1 MLITINRVIKV
12 INDRCCCPVETS
24 QLIRS
29 ANQITAFHMMGQL
42 VIKGLKI
49 SKGTLWRSGNI
60 YFFKINKSSRTMCE
74 ICLKLTIETPELR
87 HWHCSGVFYWLWLT
101 IFWCFQ
107 HWLWTS
113 KYQLRMAYKYFNV
126 IDTKQHK
133 TKRE

>member
-49 SKGTLWRSGNI
+49 SKGTL
-60 YFFKINKSSRTMCE
+60 
-74 ICLKLTIETPELR
+74 
-87 HWHCSGVFYWLWLT
+87 
-101 IFWCFQ
+101 
-107 HWLWTS
+107 
-113 KYQLRMAYKYFNV
+113 
-126 IDTKQHK
+126 
-133 TKRE
+133 